1 MGEVRKTFA
10 DIHEK
15 FEFLSEPYR
24 YKIAYGGRGGMK
36 SWAFSA
42 FLLLLGAQKPLRI
55 LCARETQSSMKQSVY
70 HMLRSQCARLEL
82 RSYDIF
88 ADEIRSKKGFFNEA
102 KWGVGAQTTF
112 MFAGLRQLGVDNIK
126 SVEDVDIC
134 WVEEARNLSKYSL
147 DTLIPTIR
155 KPGSEIWI
163 SFNPALASD
172 VVYQR
177 MVLNPPTRAKVVK
190 VGYEDNPWI
199 SQELLDEM
207 ADCRARCERLGNFDE
222 FDNIWGGHCVETI
235 DGAIFANEL
244 RQAKLESRIGKVPYD
259 PSKPVHTFWDLGQ
272 GDATAIWFAQIVGFE
287 YRILDYY
294 ENTGQKIG
302 HYLKECQARPY
313 IYGDDWL
320 PHDAASNLLGQLR
333 TIEQQFRDFGRKPRI
348 VPKLS
353 VVNRINA
360 GRSIF
365 DNCYFDEAKCAD
377 GLQALRHYQYSVDP
391 ETKQRSKDPL
401 HNWASHG
408 ADAFT
413 YMGVSLKEGKARPVK
428 PYVPVLLN
436 VPGGQGWMR

>member
-1 MGEVRKTFA
+1 MPTVYTLAEFP
-10 DIHEK
+10 EK
-15 FEFLSEPYR
+15 LSFLFDPYR
-24 YKIAYGGRGGMK
+24 YKVAYGGRAGMK
-36 SWAFSA
+36 TWGFARA
-42 FLLLLGAQKPLRI
+42 LLIKGIQKPQRF
-55 LCARETQSSMKQSVY
+55 LCARETQSSILQSV
-70 HMLRSQCARLEL
+70 HETLRSQCFKLGLNDKYEVMKT
-82 RSYDIF
+82 
-88 ADEIRSKKGFFNEA
+88 EIRTRPRVFGKNQ
-102 KWGVGAQTTF
+102 QTAF
-112 MFAGLRQLGVDNIK
+112 IFAGLRQLGVDNLK
-126 SVEDVDIC
+126 SVEDVDIA
-134 WVEEARNLSKYSL
+134 WVEEAKNLSAYSL
-147 DTLIPTIR
+147 KILTPTIR
-155 KPGSEIWI
+155 KPGSELWF
-163 SFNPALASD
+163 SFNPELATD
-172 VVYQR
+172 VIYDR
-177 MVLNPPTRAKVVK
+177 MVLHPPTNSKVVK
-190 VGYEDNPWI
+190 IGWEDNRWI

-244 RQAKLESRIGKVPYD
+244 RQAKIESRIGKVPYD

-353 VVNRINA
+353 IVNRINA

-377 GLQALRHYQYSVDP
+377 GLQALRHYQYAVDP

-413 YMGVSLKEGKARPVK
+413 YMGVSLKEGKARPAK